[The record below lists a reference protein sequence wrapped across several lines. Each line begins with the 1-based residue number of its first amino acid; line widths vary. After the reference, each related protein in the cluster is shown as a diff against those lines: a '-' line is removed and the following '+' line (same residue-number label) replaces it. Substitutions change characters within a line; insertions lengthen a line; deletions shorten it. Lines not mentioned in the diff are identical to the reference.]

1 MILNFSRDALVG
13 LPVLK
18 EKLGLTGSGF
28 SLGALSDVSISP
40 SPPEEG
46 DMLQYNAVLGKWVNG
61 GGLDWTIALD
71 GPF

>member
-28 SLGALSDVSISP
+28 SLGALSDVNLVGVTDGNLLAYDAAS
-40 SPPEEG
+40 
-46 DMLQYNAVLGKWVNG
+46 GKWVNG
-61 GGLDWTIALD
+61 AVIQLD